1 MLYTYRVMTKATKMQ
16 QPDSEVKLTPQ
27 QEAFCNEFIK
37 DLNIKQAAI
46 RAGYSEKHAAN
57 NAYTLTKNPAIVQ
70 RIAELKSEQTKRTKI
85 EADDILRRLVRIAEN
100 KDELVADKKKPKKK
114 KNIRARPVTL
124 TTTYAKK
131 KNIRSK
137 PKSRGEIAKAKKE
150 KNIKQQTGK
159 KVSKPK
165 HPAHTKK
172 SKTKDKKS
180 WTNIIKERLFGKSEA
195 KADEPKIKP
204 KIKKKPISPSDKK
217 KDKAIMKAEEARRA
231 RGKSKK
237 AKQDSA
243 AIMKAEKS
251 RRAKAKEDMPTG
263 RSSAASG
270 AYKKKEAA
278 ERKKYVQGKVKSGP
292 SGSR

>member
-1 MLYTYRVMTKATKMQ
+1 MPGAASIWKMRKA
-16 QPDSEVKLTPQ
+16 
-27 QEAFCNEFIK
+27 AK
-37 DLNIKQAAI
+37 DK
-46 RAGYSEKHAAN
+46 G
-57 NAYTLTKNPAIVQ
+57 
-70 RIAELKSEQTKRTKI
+70 ELKAEKKTKTKPMSKG
-85 EADDILRRLVRIAEN
+85 EW
-100 KDELVADKKKPKKK
+100 
-114 KNIRARPVTL
+114 
-124 TTTYAKK
+124 AKK
-131 KNIRSK
+131 Q
-137 PKSRGEIAKAKKE
+137 KE

-159 KVSKPK
+159 KVSKSK
-165 HPAHTKK
+165 HPAHTRKGKK
-172 SKTKDKKS
+172 IDIIGKIKKF
-180 WTNIIKERLFGKSEA
+180 IKGDGKA
-195 KADEPKIKP
+195 KAAQSKITP
-204 KIKKKPISPSDKK
+204 KKKPISPSDKK

>member
-1 MLYTYRVMTKATKMQ
+1 M
-16 QPDSEVKLTPQ
+16 P
-27 QEAFCNEFIK
+27 
-37 DLNIKQAAI
+37 
-46 RAGYSEKHAAN
+46 GAAN
-57 NAYTLTKNPAIVQ
+57 IYKMRKAAK
-70 RIAELKSEQTKRTKI
+70 
-85 EADDILRRLVRIAEN
+85 D
-100 KDELVADKKKPKKK
+100 KDELKAEKKTKKR

-124 TTTYAKK
+124 TTEYAKK

-137 PKSRGEIAKAKKE
+137 PKSKADIAKGNKE

-172 SKTKDKKS
+172 GKKIDIIGKIKKFIKGGSK
-180 WTNIIKERLFGKSEA
+180 A
-195 KADEPKIKP
+195 KAAEP
-204 KIKKKPISPSDKK
+204 KKKPISPSDKK
-217 KDKAIMKAEEARRA
+217 KDKAIMKAEEARRD

-243 AIMKAEKS
+243 AIMKKEKAS
-251 RRAKAKEDMPTG
+251 RAKAKADMPTG